1 MKKKK
6 PPIWQLRGEKRQT
19 LVQRI
24 CRLYGVS
31 RPGNPWQEK
40 VTIPEL
46 LMISEEVNRALNECQ
61 SADD

>member
-6 PPIWQLRGEKRQT
+6 QPIVHLREEKRQT
-19 LVQRI
+19 LAQRI

-40 VTIPEL
+40 ATIPEL

-61 SADD
+61 SPGD